1 MKEKG
6 RKDSVGGRER
16 LSEEVI
22 LQLTQGGRAEL
33 EAWEQ
38 REGGAGG
45 REREEGGECVSRG
58 DGCSVSI
65 LHSFGLE
72 ISR

>member
-38 REGGAGG
+38 REGGG
-45 REREEGGECVSRG
+45 REREGGRGECVSRG